1 MAGTSYGV
9 NDALAVKLWSKS
21 LSVEALKKTY
31 IFKFIGSGADSL
43 IQTKSETSKGP
54 GDKVTFGLRM
64 QASGDGVQGD
74 GILEGNEESL
84 TTYSDSIFIDQLRH
98 AHRVGGRMSEQRV
111 PFDVRRECR
120 DSLSDWF
127 ANRMDTSFAN
137 QIAGNTGQAD
147 TRYTGNNAAVA
158 PSSTRI
164 VYPNASRNTEDLINS
179 SDTFTLTQIDK
190 AVEKARTASPMIRPL
205 KVDGEDMYVCFLH
218 DYQVTSLR
226 TNTSTGQWFDIQ
238 KAALSA
244 KGDSKNPIFTGALG
258 VYNGVVLHRWNR
270 IPVAPSSSAAG
281 AGKVRR
287 AVLCGAQAAQIAFGQ
302 ENGPSKFTWTEKMFD
317 YDNQFGVA
325 AGTIFGLKK
334 TVFNSVDFGTVLMP
348 SYADAAV

>member
-1 MAGTSYGV
+1 MAGTTYGV

-43 IQTKSETSKGP
+43 IQTKSETSKSA
-54 GDKVTFGLRM
+54 GDRVTFGLRT
-64 QASGDGVQGD
+64 QATGDGVLGD
-74 GILEGNEESL
+74 GVLEGNEESL
-84 TTYSDSIFIDQLRH
+84 TTYSDNILIDQLRH

-127 ANRMDTSFAN
+127 ANRMDTAFAN
-137 QIAGNTGQAD
+137 QIVGNTGVSD
-147 TRYTGNNAAVA
+147 TRFTGSNAAVA
-158 PSSTRI
+158 PSASRI
-164 VYPNASRNTEDLINS
+164 VYPAAARNTEDLINT
-179 SDTFTLTQIDK
+179 SDIFTLTQIDK
-190 AVEKARTASPMIRPL
+190 AVERARVASPMIRPL
-205 KVDGEDMYVCFLH
+205 KVEGEDMYVAFLH
-218 DYQVTSLR
+218 DFQVTSLR

-244 KGDSKNPIFTGALG
+244 KNDSKNPIFSGALG
-258 VYNGVVLHRWNR
+258 IYNGVVLHRWNR

-281 AGKVRR
+281 AGNVRR

-302 ENGPSKFTWTEKMFD
+302 DNGPSKFTWTEKLFD

-325 AGTIFGLKK
+325 AGTIYGIKK
-334 TVFNSVDFGTVLMP
+334 TVFNSVDFGVVLMP
-348 SYADAAV
+348 SYAVQQV

>member
-9 NDALAVKLWSKS
+9 NDALAVKLWSKA

-64 QASGDGVQGD
+64 QANGDGVLGD

-84 TTYSDSIFIDQLRH
+84 TTYSDALFIDQLRH
-98 AHRVGGRMSEQRV
+98 AHRVQGRMSEQRV
-111 PFDVRRECR
+111 PFNIRSECK

-127 ANRMDTSFAN
+127 ANRMDTAFAN
-137 QIAGNTGQAD
+137 QIAGNTAASD
-147 TRYTGNNAAVA
+147 VRYTGNNAAVA
-158 PSSTRI
+158 PSATRI
-164 VYPNASRNTEDLINS
+164 VYPNASRNSEDTINS
-179 SDTFTLTQIDK
+179 SDSFTLTQIDK
-190 AVEKARTASPMIRPL
+190 AVELARTASPMIRPM
-205 KVDGEDMYVCFLH
+205 KVAGEDMYVAFLH

-238 KAALSA
+238 KASLSGNA
-244 KGDSKNPIFTGALG
+244 DSKNPIFTGALG

-270 IPVAPSSSAAG
+270 LPVAPSSSAAG

-302 ENGPSKFTWTEKMFD
+302 DNGPSKFTWKEKLFD

-334 TVFNSVDFGTVLMP
+334 TVFNSVDFGTILMP
-348 SYADAAV
+348 SYAVAAV